1 MRRVLILGGTAEGR
15 RLAERL
21 VAAGVPV
28 VSSLAGR
35 LRRPELPPGEVRMGG
50 FGGPEA
56 LGQWL
61 RDEHVGA
68 VVDATHPFAAQITA
82 HAVAAAEDAGVPL
95 LVVRRPGWTAS
106 PGDVWVRRPT
116 LAAAAEA
123 LDDLGGRVL
132 LTTGRQGLAAFAGR
146 GEWFL
151 VRVIDVGVGGGER
164 GNEQPHGPLPPRCR
178 VITARGPFTVD
189 GEEALLREHAIDV
202 VVTKDSGGDATAAK
216 LVAARHLGLP
226 VVVVD
231 RPPLPAGVTAVEDVE
246 AAVTWAGARA
256 GRAGPGGTMGR

>member
-1 MRRVLILGGTAEGR
+1 MRRVLVLGGTAEGR

-35 LRRPELPPGEVRMGG
+35 LRRPELPPGEVRLGG

-56 LGQWL
+56 LGRWL
-61 RDEHVGA
+61 RDERIGA

-123 LDDLGGRVL
+123 LDDLGERVL
-132 LTTGRQGLAAFAGR
+132 LTIGRQGLAAFAGR

-151 VRVIDVGVGGGER
+151 VRVVEPPGAGVGGGETGR
-164 GNEQPHGPLPPRCR
+164 GPLPARCR
-178 VITARGPFTVD
+178 VITARGPFGVGD
-189 GEEALLREHAIDV
+189 EEALLREHAIDV

-216 LVAARHLGLP
+216 LVAARRLGLP

-256 GRAGPGGTMGR
+256 RRAQPDGTMGG